1 MPLRAFIPGP
11 VGGNPSFYP
20 DNPHYTEVIP
30 TPATVSVMRGMSPA
44 YLASQ
49 RTSPGFP
56 VCAVRSLIYT
66 LTGGPGGNF
75 PRVCGDVCGDEPDRH
90 AYMLDFGQI
99 IVYLSRTQFPCM
111 PEKAASQPTLAVH
124 YRLHH
129 TVLTSNL
136 ARVVKSMGD
145 LQEAERL
152 FREAIAM
159 DPEFAEYH
167 QDFASF
173 LSDMGR
179 FEEAAVEA
187 GRTVELDPSI
197 DVQVVLNDL
206 QARFPNDELINEA
219 VHLNSNTE

>member
-1 MPLRAFIPGP
+1 
-11 VGGNPSFYP
+11 
-20 DNPHYTEVIP
+20 
-30 TPATVSVMRGMSPA
+30 MSP
-44 YLASQ
+44 
-49 RTSPGFP
+49 TDT
-56 VCAVRSLIYT
+56 LIYWI
-66 LTGGPGGNF
+66 
-75 PRVCGDVCGDEPDRH
+75 
-90 AYMLDFGQI
+90 FGQI
-99 IVYLSRTQFPCM
+99 VVHLPRTQFRCM
-111 PEKAASQPTLAVH
+111 PEKATSQPTLAVH

-173 LSDMGR
+173 LSDMVR

-187 GRTVELDPSI
+187 GRTVELDPSM
-197 DVQVVLNDL
+197 
-206 QARFPNDELINEA
+206 PEA
-219 VHLNSNTE
+219 H